1 MANPH
6 LAWASECCGQP
17 AYSTPRGHLGE
28 ATTNRVCRVVCTAPP
43 VKGKCISKSALWCYD
58 ATPVY
63 RAFALEEALRV
74 AHLWDPPPIV
84 LRYLRTGDESIRV
97 AAGDAARDAA
107 WAAAWAATGDAA
119 RAAAKAAAGD
129 AAWGAAGDA
138 AWAAARDAAWA
149 AAGEAAWAA
158 AGDAAGGA
166 AGDAAWAAARNVEHR
181 RQNRRLAKLL
191 NGGRRLYGQR
201 VVP

>member
-1 MANPH
+1 MARQH
-6 LAWASECCGQP
+6 LAWASKCCGQP
-17 AYSTPRGHLGE
+17 AYSTPNGHLGE

-74 AHLWDPPPIV
+74 AHLWVAPPIV

-97 AAGDAARDAA
+97 AAE
-107 WAAAWAATGDAA
+107 DAA
-119 RAAAKAAAGD
+119 RAAARAARAATWAAASDAARAAGAAAWATAWAAAGD
-129 AAWGAAGDA
+129 AGDA
-138 AWAAARDAAWA
+138 AWAAARDAAWDAAWA
-149 AAGEAAWAA
+149 AARAA
-158 AGDAAGGA
+158 AGDAAG
-166 AGDAAWAAARNVEHR
+166 DAARAAARK

-191 NGGRRLYGQR
+191 NDGRRLYSQR